1 MKNCVKFL
9 LRKQQLPAQS
19 TWPEAIREQTPASP
33 ADSQHLVWF
42 SDIKRTVH
50 YLKSCKVKCNAEN
63 CKILNRLQKWGTG
76 WKKKI
81 DGTKR
86 KELQK
91 KSLINAG
98 YFSTTNS
105 ELWEYLPAAECGPPG
120 VKVTWPPGAPRH
132 LLWRERSWAQTLR
145 EKRSHCEKNK

>member
-9 LRKQQLPAQS
+9 LRKQQLPAHS